1 MMTQAEALK
10 WVAEL
15 FEQPVEELSPAT
27 PLDEIPMWDSLG
39 VLTLMADF
47 DQKFG
52 IVLADTDMRGMQKVD
67 DILEVLRKQGK
78 LQPAIA

>member
-10 WVAEL
+10 WIAEL
-15 FEQPVEELSPAT
+15 FEQPADELSPDT
-27 PLDEIPMWDSLG
+27 PLAEIPMWDSLG

-52 IVLADTDMRGMQKVD
+52 IVLADSDMRELQKVD
-67 DILEVLRKQGK
+67 DILDILRKQGK
-78 LQPAIA
+78 LQPAVV